1 MIKKSEKLNYFS
13 SGNNDFKLSSSIKL
27 LKFTRLHN
35 VSDTKYEELNIR
47 SENGESIYSPP
58 IDELKGGQVYVSE
71 DKIRNIVNKVL
82 DKRLGVFQ
90 EDE

>member
-1 MIKKSEKLNYFS
+1 MSPEKNENLNLAE
-13 SGNNDFKLSSSIKL
+13 GIIDFNLSSSNKL
-27 LKFTRLHN
+27 LTFTRLHN
-35 VSDTKYEELNIR
+35 VSGNKYEEINIG

-71 DKIRNIVNKVL
+71 DKTRNIVNEVL